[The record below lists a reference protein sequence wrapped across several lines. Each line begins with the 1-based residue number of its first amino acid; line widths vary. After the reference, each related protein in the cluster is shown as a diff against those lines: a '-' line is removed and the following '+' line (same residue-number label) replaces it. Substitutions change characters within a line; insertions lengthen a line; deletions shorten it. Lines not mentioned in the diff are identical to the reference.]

1 MKDIGSTEVQEV
13 AKEGNVASSGRS
25 TVSGAVREG
34 AVREGVESNG
44 GVGLGDSVNVG
55 GGGWGFEGT
64 IGEQNS
70 DGELVGILVEDELT
84 QLHHG
89 HQMTHACGWE

>member
-1 MKDIGSTEVQEV
+1 MKDIGSAEAQEV
-13 AKEGNVASSGRS
+13 AKEGNVASSRRS
-25 TVSGAVREG
+25 TVNG

-70 DGELVGILVEDELT
+70 DGEWWVYWWRMSLPSSTMDT
-84 QLHHG
+84 K
-89 HQMTHACGWE
+89 

>member
-1 MKDIGSTEVQEV
+1 MKDIGSAEAQEV

-25 TVSGAVREG
+25 TVNG
-34 AVREGVESNG
+34 AVREGVESNE

-55 GGGWGFEGT
+55 GGGWGFKGT

-70 DGELVGILVEDELT
+70 DGEWWAYWWRMSLPSSTIDT
-84 QLHHG
+84 K
-89 HQMTHACGWE
+89 

>member
-55 GGGWGFEGT
+55 GGGWGFKGT

-70 DGELVGILVEDELT
+70 DGEWWVYWWRMSLPSSTIDT
-84 QLHHG
+84 K
-89 HQMTHACGWE
+89 

>member
-1 MKDIGSTEVQEV
+1 MKDIGSAEAQEV
-13 AKEGNVASSGRS
+13 AKEGNVASSRRS
-25 TVSGAVREG
+25 TVNG

-55 GGGWGFEGT
+55 GGGWGFKGT

-70 DGELVGILVEDELT
+70 DGEWWVYWWRMSLPSSTMDT
-84 QLHHG
+84 K
-89 HQMTHACGWE
+89 

>member
-1 MKDIGSTEVQEV
+1 MKDIGSAEAQEV
-13 AKEGNVASSGRS
+13 AKEGNVASSRRS
-25 TVSGAVREG
+25 TVNR

-64 IGEQNS
+64 IG
-70 DGELVGILVEDELT
+70 
-84 QLHHG
+84 
-89 HQMTHACGWE
+89 

>member
-1 MKDIGSTEVQEV
+1 MKDIGSAEAQEV

-25 TVSGAVREG
+25 TVNG
-34 AVREGVESNG
+34 AVREGVESNE

-55 GGGWGFEGT
+55 GGGWAFEGT